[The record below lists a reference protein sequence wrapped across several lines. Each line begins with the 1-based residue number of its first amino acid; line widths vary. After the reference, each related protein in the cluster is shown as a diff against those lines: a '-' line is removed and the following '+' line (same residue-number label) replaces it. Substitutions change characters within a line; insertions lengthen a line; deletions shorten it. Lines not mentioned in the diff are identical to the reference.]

1 MYNKQTWLDEIPD
14 MTKPI
19 MDPSTGKQKT
29 DPQTGRPLYELVQA
43 GTRITS
49 NRLNTI
55 EGGIEEAHTLVEQL
69 AKEMGG
75 NFVAVIDGV
84 MGLSCSAQGLKATWT
99 AGVAYVGGRRYE
111 VSAGEMALSPTQGQY
126 LYVDISG
133 VVKKTTSQETA
144 KAGLLLL
151 YVATDTSG
159 VITSTDQRVNISL
172 DEILRKIENADIP
185 DATLTIKGKVKLSN
199 KTDGTSQTDAA
210 TEKAVNDAR
219 VAAINASATDA
230 TSKANAAESN
240 AKKYVND
247 NFRKP
252 SEIINANLVKN
263 SAGQMGL
270 TYWNNVGGVSF
281 TAYRNQTVGSFFAV
295 DSAVADLQYAVLES
309 ESIGVSPNTN
319 YLLQCVFHTS
329 GVSNNAF
336 VYIEIKNSTTGNI
349 IGVLNAD
356 PNKWWH
362 RKTTLTTIP
371 AGVTAINLR
380 LVVSNANYATK
391 GFSRIGFTEA
401 GFDVPY
407 SMDRDNFALWEQ
419 TELVKQSGVD
429 AKNGIVGA
437 INAKGG
443 SASTS
448 DTWPTLATKINSI
461 EKSQYQVVSTTLQN
475 ETITSVPASSSD
487 YLFRTLATFAAGTKT
502 ISITPEVLT
511 SGGSGMFTHRTGGTS
526 ITARVALIDG
536 KGVVWGLSPQT
547 NFVRT
552 ISSLQIDLLSKSI
565 CVYSEGNYN
574 QTTAATWAIFSQS
587 MPVGFDR
594 NTNLTLGFIV
604 TNTLT
609 NTSNVYT
616 NFSWMRCLSC

>member
-14 MTKPI
+14 MTRPI
-19 MDPSTGKQKT
+19 MDPSTGKQKV

-55 EGGIEEAHTLVEQL
+55 EDGIESAHTLVEQL
-69 AKEMGG
+69 AKEIGG

-84 MGLSCSAQGLKATWT
+84 MGLTCSTEGLKATWT

-111 VSAGEMALSPTQGQY
+111 VSTGEMALNPTQGQY

-219 VAAINASATDA
+219 VAAINAAATDA
-230 TSKANAAESN
+230 TSKANVAESN

-336 VYIEIKNSTTGNI
+336 VYIEIKNSATGNI

-487 YLFRTLATFAAGTKT
+487 YLFRTLATFAVGTKT